1 MFVIINK
8 NSNEN
13 SLLLFLSTF
22 CIINVFAQN
31 PVIVSGRVI
40 DEKDK
45 TDIPFA
51 TVQAFVKE
59 TGTLVTGAVTDENG
73 RFNIFGL
80 QKGQY
85 ILNFSFIG
93 YESQSLDVFIGE
105 LNSNYNVGRIALSEA
120 ALTLGK
126 FRLSGK
132 GLR

>member
-1 MFVIINK
+1 MK
-8 NSNEN
+8 TL
-13 SLLLFLSTF
+13 LLLFLSTF

-85 ILNFSFIG
+85 ILTPYYHLVIG
-93 YESQSLDVFIGE
+93 YKIKFLFHQ
-105 LNSNYNVGRIALSEA
+105 
-120 ALTLGK
+120 TLK
-126 FRLSGK
+126 HK
-132 GLR
+132 

>member
-8 NSNEN
+8 NSNEKTL
-13 SLLLFLSTF
+13 LLLFLSTF

-73 RFNIFGL
+73 RFNISGL
-80 QKGQY
+80 QKRTVY
-85 ILNFSFIG
+85 SKLLF
-93 YESQSLDVFIGE
+93 Y
-105 LNSNYNVGRIALSEA
+105 
-120 ALTLGK
+120 
-126 FRLSGK
+126 RL
-132 GLR
+132 